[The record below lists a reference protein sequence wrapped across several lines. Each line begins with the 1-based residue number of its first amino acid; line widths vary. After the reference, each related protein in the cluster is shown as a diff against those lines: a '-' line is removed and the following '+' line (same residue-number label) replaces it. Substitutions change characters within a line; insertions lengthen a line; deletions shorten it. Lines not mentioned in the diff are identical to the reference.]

1 MRREH
6 VRKTF
11 FIALSA
17 WLVAAPSFAQTTTPP
32 WDFSAAYSF
41 LRDQDFEENF
51 HGWLISGGANLT
63 PLFSVVGELGG
74 NYKSFDDGPVDVK
87 LSLYS
92 FMGGP
97 RIQARDSAT
106 FTPYGQILFGAV
118 RGSVSVEDESDSET
132 DFALQPGAGI
142 DWWFQPNA
150 GLRFGVD
157 YRRIFTEGE
166 GTDQFGIRIGIVLTG
181 GS

>member
-1 MRREH
+1 MK
-6 VRKTF
+6 KTF
-11 FIALSA
+11 FIAL
-17 WLVAAPSFAQTTTPP
+17 LTMFAAVPSYAQTTTPS

-41 LRDQDFEENF
+41 LRDQDLEENF
-51 HGWLISGGANLT
+51 NGWLISGGANLN

-74 NYKSFDDGPVDVK
+74 NYKSFDQGPVDVK

-92 FMGGP
+92 FMFGP
-97 RIQARDSAT
+97 RIQARDNAS

-118 RGSVSVEDESDSET
+118 RGSVEVADESDSET

-166 GTDQFGIRIGIVLTG
+166 GSNQFGIRVGIVLTG
-181 GS
+181 GN